1 MRLGS
6 FFWWCIHVSKVWK
19 YLQKIVKTRRK
30 IVSGYPHAFFAGE
43 FHSFLFI
50 SNQLNSLWIPFSTE
64 TSGTFF
70 KVICWPID
78 VVWIIGFTFP
88 SGFRIVYYIYMYHFI
103 MYILFWSLLLL
114 PAQYPI
120 WLNVIAWNKIHK
132 LMVST
137 HFQQNHS
144 HFSEFDFQCCI
155 PNNTLPSKYLVVLLM
170 YCIRFFIG
178 W

>member
-1 MRLGS
+1 MCQM
-6 FFWWCIHVSKVWK
+6 WWCIHVSKVWK

-43 FHSFLFI
+43 FHSFLFV

-88 SGFRIVYYIYMYHFI
+88 SGFRIVLYLYVSLYHVHTLLISSSPSRSISDLTKRNRLKQNTQTYGFNEFSTKSQP
-103 MYILFWSLLLL
+103 LFWIWFPVLHTK
-114 PAQYPI
+114 QY
-120 WLNVIAWNKIHK
+120 IAK
-132 LMVST
+132 
-137 HFQQNHS
+137 
-144 HFSEFDFQCCI
+144 
-155 PNNTLPSKYLVVLLM
+155 
-170 YCIRFFIG
+170 
-178 W
+178 